1 MQKKLNKIGVLL
13 FGIIVASSLFGQRD
27 LTLYSMSNI
36 SQSMTVNPAFRPKT
50 NVFVSLPLGMQT
62 FGITNSGFGAADLF
76 SSDQKSFT
84 ADEQFFKGMRSINYL
99 QMQMKNE
106 LFGFGFRVKKN
117 YFTFNISNKY
127 SSEFNYTP
135 HFLQLLLQG
144 NGSGLAGK
152 RASFDGLGLH
162 VTDYVEYALGYN
174 REVNDKLVVGGKI
187 KLLSGITNLTTS
199 KSTLGLT
206 TGVNGTSIGFDGSA
220 FVNSSNL
227 GVILDTNNNTQFPI
241 ESGFN
246 FANLGLGFD
255 LGATYNLNEKIKL
268 SASII
273 DLGFISWKN
282 DVRNYELKQF
292 GYTFNGV
299 DASAVLTDTAAN
311 VFDQINDTLNNM
323 FKTEESKNAYTTS
336 LATRFYIGGN
346 YHFNKYFNA
355 GVLWYSQFVRNQYR
369 PGLVLSATA
378 NVRSWLS
385 ASVNYGMYANSF
397 TNIGF
402 GLSLRGGPIQ
412 LFVLTDNILA
422 PFNLGGTHTASVS
435 VGLNL
440 VFGKGSDKSV
450 SLSNEK
456 TKAPE
461 NVPTT
466 NVDSQKSEVVPSAPA
481 TPLTPA
487 PSEPAK

>member
-1 MQKKLNKIGVLL
+1 
-13 FGIIVASSLFGQRD
+13 
-27 LTLYSMSNI
+27 
-36 SQSMTVNPAFRPKT
+36 
-50 NVFVSLPLGMQT
+50 
-62 FGITNSGFGAADLF
+62 
-76 SSDQKSFT
+76 
-84 ADEQFFKGMRSINYL
+84 
-99 QMQMKNE
+99 
-106 LFGFGFRVKKN
+106 
-117 YFTFNISNKY
+117 
-127 SSEFNYTP
+127 
-135 HFLQLLLQG
+135 
-144 NGSGLAGK
+144 
-152 RASFDGLGLH
+152 
-162 VTDYVEYALGYN
+162 
-174 REVNDKLVVGGKI
+174 
-187 KLLSGITNLTTS
+187 
-199 KSTLGLT
+199 
-206 TGVNGTSIGFDGSA
+206 
-220 FVNSSNL
+220 
-227 GVILDTNNNTQFPI
+227 
-241 ESGFN
+241 
-246 FANLGLGFD
+246 
-255 LGATYNLNEKIKL
+255 
-268 SASII
+268 
-273 DLGFISWKN
+273 
-282 DVRNYELKQF
+282 LKQF

-323 FKTEESKNAYTTS
+323 FKTAESTNTYTTS

-369 PGLVLSATA
+369 PGIVLSATA

-422 PFNLGGTHTASVS
+422 PFNLGGTRTASVS

-440 VFGKGSDKSV
+440 VFGKGSDKS
-450 SLSNEK
+450 SLLSNEK

>member
-1 MQKKLNKIGVLL
+1 
-13 FGIIVASSLFGQRD
+13 
-27 LTLYSMSNI
+27 
-36 SQSMTVNPAFRPKT
+36 
-50 NVFVSLPLGMQT
+50 MQT
-62 FGITNSGFGAADLF
+62 FGFTNSGFGAADLF

-84 ADEQFFKGMRSINYL
+84 SDEQFFKGMRSINYL

-117 YFTFNISNKY
+117 YFTFNVSNKY
-127 SSEFNYTP
+127 SLEFDYTP
-135 HFLQLLLQG
+135 DFLQLLLQG
-144 NGSGLAGK
+144 NGGGLAGK

-255 LGATYNLNEKIKL
+255 FGATYNLNEKINL

-323 FKTEESKNAYTTS
+323 FKTAESTNTYTTS

-422 PFNLGGTHTASVS
+422 PFNLGGTRTASVS

-440 VFGKGSDKSV
+440 VFGKGSDKS
-450 SLSNEK
+450 SLLSNEK

>member
-1 MQKKLNKIGVLL
+1 MHKKLNKIGVLL
-13 FGIIVASSLFGQRD
+13 FGLIVASSLFGQRD

-36 SQSMTVNPAFRPKT
+36 SQSLTVNPAFRPKT
-50 NVFVSLPLGMQT
+50 NVFVTLPLGMQT
-62 FGITNSGFGAADLF
+62 FGITNSGFGVADLF

-84 ADEQFFKGMRSINYL
+84 TDEQFFKGMRSINYL

-106 LFGFGFRVKKN
+106 LFGFGFRVNKN
-117 YFTFNISNKY
+117 YFTVNVTNRY
-127 SSEFNYTP
+127 SMEFDYTP
-135 HFLQLLLQG
+135 DFLQLLLQG
-144 NGSGLAGK
+144 NGGSLDGK
-152 RASFDGLGLH
+152 RANFDGLGLH
-162 VTDYVEYALGYN
+162 VSDYVEYALGYN

-206 TGVNGTSIGFDGSA
+206 TGENGTSIGFDGSA
-220 FVNSSNL
+220 FVNTSNL
-227 GVILDTNNNTQFPI
+227 GVILDTNNNGQYPI
-241 ESGFN
+241 ESAFN
-246 FANLGLGFD
+246 FANLGLGVD
-255 LGATYNLNEKIKL
+255 LGATYNLDKKIKL

-292 GYTFNGV
+292 GYSFNGI
-299 DASAVLTDTAAN
+299 DASSVLTDTSSN
-311 VFDQINDTLNNM
+311 VFDQINDTLNSM
-323 FKTEESKNAYTTS
+323 FQPEESKNSYTTS

-402 GLSLRGGPIQ
+402 GLSLRGGPLQ
-412 LFVLTDNILA
+412 LFVISDNILA
-422 PFNLGGTHTASVS
+422 PFNLGGARTASVS

-440 VFGKGSDKSV
+440 VFGKGSDKSD
-450 SLSNEK
+450 SLNSEK
-456 TKAPE
+456 TKATK
-461 NVPTT
+461 NAQNS
-466 NVDSQKSEVVPSAPA
+466 NVDSQKSEGVPSAPA

-487 PSEPAK
+487 PSEPVK

>member
-13 FGIIVASSLFGQRD
+13 FGLIVASSLFGQRD

-36 SQSMTVNPAFRPKT
+36 SQSLTVNPAFRPKT
-50 NVFVSLPLGMQT
+50 NVFVSFPIGMQT
-62 FGITNSGFGAADLF
+62 FGITNSGFGVADLL

-84 ADEQFFKGMRSINYL
+84 TDEQFFKGMRSINYL
-99 QMQMKNE
+99 QVQMKNE
-106 LFGFGFRVKKN
+106 LLGFGFRVKKN
-117 YFTFNISNKY
+117 YFTFNITGKY
-127 SSEFNYTP
+127 SSEFDYTP
-135 HFLQLLLQG
+135 DFIQLFIQG
-144 NGSGLAGK
+144 NGGSLSGK

-162 VTDYVEYALGYN
+162 VSEYVEYALGYN

-187 KLLSGITNLTTS
+187 KLLSGIANMTTS

-220 FVNSSNL
+220 FIKSSNL

-241 ESGFN
+241 GSGFN
-246 FANLGLGFD
+246 FANLGLAAD
-255 LGATYNLNEKIKL
+255 LGATYKLNEKINL

-282 DVRNYELKQF
+282 DVRNYELKKF
-292 GYTFNGV
+292 EYAFNGV
-299 DASAVLTDTAAN
+299 DASKILNDTIN
-311 VFDQINDTLNNM
+311 VFDKINDTLRNM
-323 FKTEESKNAYTTS
+323 FKTEQSNSSYSTS
-336 LATRFYIGGN
+336 LATRFYVGGN
-346 YHFNKYFNA
+346 YHFNKFFNA

-378 NVRSWLS
+378 NVKSWLS
-385 ASVNYGMYANSF
+385 ASLNYGMYANSF

-422 PFNLGGTHTASVS
+422 PFNLGGTRTASVS
-435 VGLNL
+435 FGLNL
-440 VFGKGSDKSV
+440 VFGKGVSKDKKSQTEN
-450 SLSNEK
+450 SQSSEK
-456 TKAPE
+456 VETKK
-461 NVPTT
+461 
-466 NVDSQKSEVVPSAPA
+466 DDIKKSEIVPAAPA
-481 TPLTPA
+481 SPLTPA

>member
-13 FGIIVASSLFGQRD
+13 FGLIVASSLFGQRD

-36 SQSMTVNPAFRPKT
+36 SQSLTVNPAFRPKA
-50 NVFVSLPLGMQT
+50 NVFVSLPLGMQS
-62 FGITNSGFGAADLF
+62 FSITNSGFAAADLF

-84 ADEQFFKGMRSINYL
+84 TDEQFFKGMRSINYV
-99 QMQMKNE
+99 QAEAKNE
-106 LFGFGFRVKKN
+106 LLGFGFRVKKN

-127 SSEFNYTP
+127 SSEFDYTP
-135 HFLQLLLQG
+135 DFLKLFFQG
-144 NGSGLAGK
+144 NGGSLAGK

-187 KLLSGITNLTTS
+187 KLLSGITNLTTT

-227 GVILDTNNNTQFPI
+227 GVILDTNGNTQFPI
-241 ESGFN
+241 GSGFN

-255 LGATYNLNEKIKL
+255 LGATYNLDEKIKL
-268 SASII
+268 SVSII

-282 DVRNYELKQF
+282 DVRNYELKKF
-292 GYTFNGV
+292 DYTFNGV
-299 DASAVLTDTAAN
+299 DASAVLTDTAD
-311 VFDQINDTLNNM
+311 VFKKISDTLTNM
-323 FKTEESKNAYTTS
+323 FKTEQSNTAYSTT
-336 LATRFYIGGN
+336 LATRFYIGGS
-346 YHFNKYFNA
+346 YHLNKYFNA

-369 PGLVLSATA
+369 PAVVLSTTV
-378 NVRSWLS
+378 NVKSWLS
-385 ASVNYGMYANSF
+385 ASVNYGMYAKSYSNL
-397 TNIGF
+397 GF
-402 GLSLRGGPIQ
+402 GLSLRGGPLQ
-412 LFVLTDNILA
+412 FYVLTDNILA
-422 PFNLGGTHTASVS
+422 PFNLGGTRTASVS
-435 VGLNL
+435 LGLNL
-440 VFGKGSDKSV
+440 VFGKGSDKNA
-450 SLSNEK
+450 SLSNKK
-456 TKAPE
+456 TKATE

-466 NVDSQKSEVVPSAPA
+466 NVDSQKSEIVPSAPA